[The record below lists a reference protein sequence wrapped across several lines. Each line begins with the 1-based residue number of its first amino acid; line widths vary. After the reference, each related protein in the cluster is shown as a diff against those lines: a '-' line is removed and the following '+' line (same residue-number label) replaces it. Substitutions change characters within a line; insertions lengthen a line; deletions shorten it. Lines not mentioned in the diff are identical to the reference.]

1 MDRVGRLQA
10 KLRRAKT
17 ESARLQLDLDW
28 ARADLGR
35 AIAASS
41 DPTLW
46 SDRRAIHSGLP
57 FGGMHGPDR
66 AGLPR

>member
-17 ESARLQLDLDW
+17 QSARLQDDLDW
-28 ARADLGR
+28 ARAELGR
-35 AIAASS
+35 AIAAPSE
-41 DPTLW
+41 PTFW

-57 FGGMHGPDR
+57 FGGMARP
-66 AGLPR
+66 